1 MAYLECVNVDG
12 IFYAACRGRNGFAL
26 ASGCSRAWCFYRFFL
41 SLRYGVGGLTKR
53 DRITLIAAGA
63 TLLIWFFTKN
73 PVIAVYLTIII
84 DALGAWLTVAKAYE
98 HPESETMITWALSGI
113 GGFFAIFAI
122 QTLNFELLSYPLYI
136 FVINFAVV
144 VAMILGKRK
153 KLLTS

>member
-1 MAYLECVNVDG
+1 M
-12 IFYAACRGRNGFAL
+12 
-26 ASGCSRAWCFYRFFL
+26 
-41 SLRYGVGGLTKR
+41 
-53 DRITLIAAGA
+53 
-63 TLLIWFFTKN
+63 
-73 PVIAVYLTIII
+73 YLTIII